1 MSENDLKIKIR
12 DLLLSNDFKKLSEI
26 KDEVNIF
33 KIINMVDKEAMHSDI
48 LAWLF
53 NPYENHNLNDKAVK
67 GLLMQLSENDA
78 EYINLLL
85 LNYSDLEVYREYT
98 IDNCR
103 RIDIL
108 MESRNNKVILI
119 IENKIWSGEGDNQL
133 EDYKKYI
140 DEKYI
145 DYSRIFLYLTPEKE
159 RKEKYKGY
167 THITYNTI
175 YKIINNI
182 LHDNQIKLEIRA
194 LLKQYKEII
203 RRNIMG
209 NVDKEMM
216 DLCRKLYVEHKEA
229 LDKIMQYGM
238 PEYYYTYL
246 ISELLENNSIT
257 YKCEVIRKYL
267 DKHYIILTPICNEDI
282 KEKLRCG
289 ENPDR
294 DNYVLSISIEP
305 KREYTDLY
313 LQVTRPNKNNNE
325 IQQNIYEKIIDVVD
339 KMEWKNRWEK
349 NGYYWYNI
357 VEDSIPNHLI
367 KENTED
373 DELLKRITLLADKF
387 NEIIKCFDEK
397 I

>member
-1 MSENDLKIKIR
+1 MIEDNLKIKIR
-12 DLLLSNDFKKLSEI
+12 DFLLSNDFKKLSEI

-33 KIINMVDKEAMHSDI
+33 KIINMVDKEAVHSDM

-67 GLLMQLSENDA
+67 GLLMQLSEKDA

-85 LNYSDLEVYREYT
+85 QKYSDLEVYKEYT
-98 IDNCR
+98 TNNGR

-108 MESRNNKVILI
+108 LESRNNKVIFI

-140 DEKYI
+140 DEKYS

-159 RKEKYKGY
+159 RKEQYKGY

-175 YKIINNI
+175 YKIINN
-182 LHDNQIKLEIRA
+182 LLQDNQIKLEIRTV
-194 LLKQYKEII
+194 LKQYKEII
-203 RRNIMG
+203 RRDIMG
-209 NVDKEMM
+209 NVDKEMI

>member
-1 MSENDLKIKIR
+1 MIEDCLKIKIR
-12 DLLLSNDFKKLSEI
+12 DLLLSNDFKRLTGKKE
-26 KDEVNIF
+26 EVNIF
-33 KIINMVDKEAMHSDI
+33 KIINMVDKEAVHSDM

-67 GLLMQLSENDA
+67 GLLMQLSEKDA

-85 LNYSDLEVYREYT
+85 QEYSDLEVYREYT
-98 IDNCR
+98 TNNGR

-108 MESRNNKVILI
+108 LESRNNKVIFI

-133 EDYKKYI
+133 EDYKKFI
-140 DEKYI
+140 DEKYN
-145 DYSRIFLYLTPEKE
+145 DYNRIFLYLTPEKE
-159 RKEKYKGY
+159 RKEQYKGY

-175 YKIINNI
+175 YKIINN
-182 LHDNQIKLEIRA
+182 LLQDNQIKLEIRTV
-194 LLKQYKEII
+194 LKQYKEII
-203 RRNIMG
+203 RRDIMG
-209 NVDKEMM
+209 NVDKEMI
-216 DLCRKLYVEHKEA
+216 DLCRKLYVEHKDA

>member
-1 MSENDLKIKIR
+1 MIEDCLKIKIR
-12 DLLLSNDFKKLSEI
+12 DLLLSNDFKRLKDK

-33 KIINMVDKEAMHSDI
+33 KIINMVDKEAVHSDM

-53 NPYENHNLNDKAVK
+53 NPYENHDFNDKAVK
-67 GLLMQLSENDA
+67 GLLMQLSEKDA

-85 LNYSDLEVYREYT
+85 QDYSDLEVYREYT
-98 IDNCR
+98 IDNGR

-108 MESRNNKVILI
+108 LESRNNKVIFI

-140 DEKYI
+140 DEKYS

-159 RKEKYKGY
+159 RKEQYKGY
-167 THITYNTI
+167 THIAYNTI
-175 YKIINNI
+175 YKILNN
-182 LHDNQIKLEIRA
+182 LLQDNQIKLEIRTV
-194 LLKQYKEII
+194 LKQYKEII
-203 RRNIMG
+203 RRDIMG
-209 NVDKEMM
+209 NVDKEMI

>member
-1 MSENDLKIKIR
+1 MIEDCLKIKIR
-12 DLLLSNDFKKLSEI
+12 DLLLSNDFKRLTGKKE
-26 KDEVNIF
+26 EVNIF
-33 KIINMVDKEAMHSDI
+33 KIINMVDKEAVHSDM

-67 GLLMQLSENDA
+67 GLLMQLSEKDA

-85 LNYSDLEVYREYT
+85 QEYSDLEVYKEYT
-98 IDNCR
+98 TNNGR

-108 MESRNNKVILI
+108 LESRNNKVIFI

-133 EDYKKYI
+133 EDYKKFI
-140 DEKYI
+140 DEKYN
-145 DYSRIFLYLTPEKE
+145 DYNRIFLYLTPEKE
-159 RKEKYKGY
+159 RKEQYKGY

-175 YKIINNI
+175 YKILNN
-182 LHDNQIKLEIRA
+182 LLQDNQIKLEIRTV
-194 LLKQYKEII
+194 LKQYKEII
-203 RRNIMG
+203 RRDIMG
-209 NVDKEMM
+209 NVDKEMI
-216 DLCRKLYVEHKEA
+216 DLCRKLYVEHKDA